1 MRRWTIVFV
10 TFFLVLGTL
19 YWKFDPNRPVD
30 YADVEEHFKYGSI
43 GSDNLFNGIP
53 YWVWKVLPDMFPDKL
68 PGKGYASLGFIEE
81 GDHHNGARHG
91 RPIGFSM
98 RRSGIDLVGLNCAV
112 CHTGTLRERPESLPR
127 VYVGMPANT
136 VDLQGYFEF
145 LSSVAQDPNFTTQ
158 NVMLAIKEHG
168 ADLNVVENF
177 IYRYIAIPRMREG
190 LIQRGGL
197 LAFLGHR
204 PRLGPGRVDTF
215 NPYKTLLFGFP
226 AIAMSKESIGTADF
240 PSIWNQGIRE
250 NMPAHWDGNNTSVA
264 ERNKSA
270 ALGAGVVP
278 FTMDHYR
285 IRRIEE
291 WLYKLPPPEYPFP
304 IDRRMA
310 QAGRP
315 IYQRHCGSC
324 HDANGSEIGRI
335 APIEEIGTDR
345 ERLDSFSHSLVS
357 NMNTV
362 GAGYEWRFRHFRKT
376 HGYVNMP
383 LDGVWLRAPYLHNG
397 SVPTMADLFRKPEE
411 RPIVFYRG
419 NDVYDQEHLGF
430 VSTASTDGTRKFFH
444 FDTREKGNHNTG
456 HDYGTDLSEKDKAAL
471 IEYLKTL

>member
-1 MRRWTIVFV
+1 
-10 TFFLVLGTL
+10 
-19 YWKFDPNRPVD
+19 
-30 YADVEEHFKYGSI
+30 
-43 GSDNLFNGIP
+43 
-53 YWVWKVLPDMFPDKL
+53 
-68 PGKGYASLGFIEE
+68 
-81 GDHHNGARHG
+81 
-91 RPIGFSM
+91 
-98 RRSGIDLVGLNCAV
+98 
-112 CHTGTLRERPESLPR
+112 
-127 VYVGMPANT
+127 
-136 VDLQGYFEF
+136 
-145 LSSVAQDPNFTTQ
+145 
-158 NVMLAIKEHG
+158 
-168 ADLNVVENF
+168 
-177 IYRYIAIPRMREG
+177 
-190 LIQRGGL
+190 
-197 LAFLGHR
+197 
-204 PRLGPGRVDTF
+204 
-215 NPYKTLLFGFP
+215 
-226 AIAMSKESIGTADF
+226 
-240 PSIWNQGIRE
+240 
-250 NMPAHWDGNNTSVA
+250 
-264 ERNKSA
+264 
-270 ALGAGVVP
+270 
-278 FTMDHYR
+278 
-285 IRRIEE
+285 
-291 WLYKLPPPEYPFP
+291 
-304 IDRRMA
+304 MA

-419 NDVYDQEHLGF
+419 NDVYDHVHLGF